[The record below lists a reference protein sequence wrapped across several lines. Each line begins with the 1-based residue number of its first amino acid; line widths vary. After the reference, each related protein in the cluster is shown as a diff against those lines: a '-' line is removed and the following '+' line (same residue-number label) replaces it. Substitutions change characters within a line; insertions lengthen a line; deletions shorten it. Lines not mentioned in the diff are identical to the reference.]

1 MGEHR
6 RYFSKEDPMLVFKH
20 AWDAYTVYLA
30 FKFIESGLGLACAL
44 LGLLGRPGMWRV
56 LLKHLLRE

>member
-1 MGEHR
+1 
-6 RYFSKEDPMLVFKH
+6 MLVFKH